1 MELRWLPKI
10 DNWKA
15 RLREVPAISNRS
27 DQWAQL
33 THLAN
38 ARLDFVQTTAIDR
51 LLTTLYSDTR
61 PPPSELTPVRLGVL
75 ASSTIQHLLPAI
87 RVGALRRGIWCETYA
102 SDYGQY
108 LQEIFDPASGLKAFG
123 PNAVLFAL
131 DSHHIAESDARAEVS
146 DQAERSLDLL
156 KSAWGAAAERFHCPI
171 LQNTFLPLFPPLLG
185 NNEHRLRSSPHAVV
199 RRLNERLRDA
209 ADEFGVHLIAVDETS
224 ARDGLPSWYD
234 PGLWH
239 HAKQEISP
247 AAAPVYGDLVARLFA
262 ALRGRSYKCLVL
274 DLDNTLWGGVVG
286 DDGVSGIVLGQN
298 SAVGEAY
305 LDFQRY
311 VLRLSRRGI
320 ILAVCS
326 KNDENNAWAPFDEHS
341 EMVLK
346 RSDISCFVANW
357 QDKASNLRFI
367 AESLNIGIDSL
378 VFVDDSAFERAQVR
392 GELPMVAVPEI
403 PEDPAFFP
411 SVLQAAGY
419 FEALDLSAEDRER
432 TVQYQKAIQRKEL
445 IAGASD
451 MDSYLESLEM
461 KVVSGPFETSTM
473 TRVAQLINK
482 TNQFNLTTRRYTKED
497 VARFAV
503 HPSFL
508 TMQLQLLDRFGDNG
522 IVCVVIG
529 ELKGVRLELDTWL
542 MSCRVLG
549 RQVEES
555 TLNLVAAAAIAMG
568 AKSLI
573 GEFIPTSKN
582 GMVKQFY
589 EKLGFSKEAE
599 DDAGRSTWRFDLE
612 NFKPRTTHI
621 MEEHQLIYA
630 TN

>member
-1 MELRWLPKI
+1 MKENSMELSWLPKI

-15 RLREVPAISNRS
+15 RLREVHATSNLS

-33 THLAN
+33 TDLAN
-38 ARLDFVQTTAIDR
+38 ARLDFVQTAAIDR
-51 LLTTLYSDTR
+51 VLTSLYSDTT
-61 PPPSELTPVRLGVL
+61 PPPSEFAPVRLAVL
-75 ASSTIQHLLPAI
+75 ASSTIRHLLPAI
-87 RVGALRRGIWCETYA
+87 RVGALRRGIWCQTYA

-108 LQEIFDPASGLKAFG
+108 LQD
-123 PNAVLFAL
+123 
-131 DSHHIAESDARAEVS
+131 HIAESDAREDVS
-146 DQAERSLDLL
+146 DQAERSLQLL

-171 LQNTFLPLFPPLLG
+171 LQNVFLPVFSQLLG
-185 NNEHRLRSSPHAVV
+185 NNEHRLRSSPHEVV
-199 RRLNERLRDA
+199 RRLNESLRDA
-209 ADEFGVHLIAVDETS
+209 ADEFGVHLVAIDEAS
-224 ARDGLPSWYD
+224 ARDGLKSWYD
-234 PGLWH
+234 PSLWH

-247 AAAPVYGDLVARLFA
+247 AAAPVYGDLVGRLFA
-262 ALRGRSYKCLVL
+262 ALRVRSYKCLVL
-274 DLDNTLWGGVVG
+274 DLDNTLLGGVVG

-305 LDFQRY
+305 LEFQRY
-311 VLRLSRRGI
+311 MLRLSRRGI

-326 KNDENNAWAPFDEHS
+326 KNDEKNALAPFDEHS
-341 EMVLK
+341 EMLLK

-357 QDKASNLRFI
+357 RDKARNIRFI

-392 GELPMVAVPEI
+392 RELPMVAVPEI
-403 PEDPAFFP
+403 PEDPALFP

-419 FEALDLSAEDRER
+419 FEALDLTAEDRER
-432 TVQYQKAIQRKEL
+432 TVQYQKAIKRREL
-445 IAGASD
+445 IDSASD
-451 MDSYLESLEM
+451 MGSYLQSLEM
-461 KVVSGPFETSTM
+461 KIISGPFETSTM
-473 TRVAQLINK
+473 ARVAQLISK

-508 TMQLQLLDRFGDNG
+508 TMQLQLLDSLGDNG
-522 IVCVVIG
+522 IIGVVIG
-529 ELKGVRLELDTWL
+529 ELKGNHLLLDTWL

-555 TLNLVAAAAIAMG
+555 TFNLVAAAAIAMG
-568 AKSLI
+568 ATSLI
-573 GEFIPTSKN
+573 GEFIPSPKN
-582 GMVKQFY
+582 GMVKEFY

-599 DDAGRSTWRFDLE
+599 DDAGISTWSFDLE
-612 NFKPRTTHI
+612 KFRPRKTHI
-621 MEEHQLIYA
+621 REEHQLNYA